1 MEAPLL
7 AVVGV
12 YLLVAGAEGVFVGVG
27 GDAVFEAYVPVGGDV
42 VPQQEVETAAFVLVE
57 GAAVIVDEVALGG
70 VHAGF
75 VVVHIEEGYAGGYG
89 EGQGRGSVLHVL
101 VEKKP
106 SVGLSHVAVVVGISH
121 TGNEPPGACFVFYVH
136 HALVAVGLFE
146 QVVAVDLG

>member
-1 MEAPLL
+1 ML

-27 GDAVFEAYVPVGGDV
+27 GDAVFEAYVPVGRDV
-42 VPQQEVETAAFVLVE
+42 VPQQEVEAAAFVLVE
-57 GAAVIVDEVALGG
+57 GAAVIVDEVALGS
-70 VHAGF
+70 VYAGF
-75 VVVHIEEGYAGGYG
+75 VVIHIEEGNPHRQSKGY
-89 EGQGRGSVLHVL
+89 RTWAVLHVL

-106 SVGLSHVAVVVGISH
+106 PVGLSNVAVVVGIPH
-121 TGNEPPGACFVFYVH
+121 AGNEPPGACFVFYVH